1 VDGGWKRARGTEEGK
16 EEGKGGKEGGS
27 RWSMEMRV
35 MGKVWRNEET
45 RRDGGEDWVESRKGK
60 GEGKEASKRNQVG
73 RMSYNWTNI

>member
-1 VDGGWKRARGTEEGK
+1 
-16 EEGKGGKEGGS
+16 
-27 RWSMEMRV
+27 MRV